1 MSNHYAQAAVL
12 LSRTAQ
18 AMLSVLA
25 VVFLL
30 GAILADMAAF
40 AFVVIGPV
48 VIALLLAVLVVEF
61 VGVRPLQRRYGG
73 EA

>member
-12 LSRTAQ
+12 LARTLQ

-48 VIALLLAVLVVEF
+48 VIALLLGVLVVEF
-61 VGVRPLQRRYGG
+61 VGVRPLQRRYGRD
-73 EA
+73 A